1 MPFLATAISLKIE
14 SHFFNSGIDTASMI
28 GPFFQTKIMILSNDD
43 GHGVLVMERSE
54 ILVSED
60 YKGMF
65 VTVVRKKGLF
75 GQVRFFLIYIIY
87 SIR

>member
-1 MPFLATAISLKIE
+1 
-14 SHFFNSGIDTASMI
+14 MI
-28 GPFFQTKIMILSNDD
+28 GPLFQTKIIILSSDD
-43 GHGVLVMERSE
+43 AHGVLVMERSE
-54 ILVSED
+54 ILVLED

-75 GQVRFFLIYIIY
+75 GQVRFFLIYIIC